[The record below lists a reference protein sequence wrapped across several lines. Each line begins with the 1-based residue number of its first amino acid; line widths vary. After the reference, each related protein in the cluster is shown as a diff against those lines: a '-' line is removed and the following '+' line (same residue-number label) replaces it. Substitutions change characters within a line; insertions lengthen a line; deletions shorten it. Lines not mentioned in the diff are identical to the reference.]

1 MREDMA
7 THSSILAWR
16 IPWTEEPGG
25 LQSIGMQRVR
35 HNWSDSAHRHSWD
48 VHSSYWVFSLL
59 GSLCVDYGPNSKQN
73 FHCHSKHLSPFGFI
87 FLKLSGEPNIKTP
100 HILEYLCLSFTEGA
114 KLSFFFFSLLPFFCV
129 DMKKIWPCLW
139 WYLLCGRE
147 SEITIGTQIDYQWP
161 GPFENHSLCIDLFQ
175 KETLLAWVQPALYK
189 PSQGFRLPASGR
201 NIQKSQLPTA
211 LIILPNSQ
219 AHYNCV
225 LAFESLLVYSEH
237 TFSHFQLAS
246 LERRMRS
253 LFSTQAV
260 ISKDIRILWFF
271 LF

>member
-16 IPWTEEPGG
+16 IPWTVEPGG
-25 LQSIGMQRVR
+25 LQSIGMQRLR
-35 HNWSDSAHRHSWD
+35 HNWSDSAHN
-48 VHSSYWVFSLL
+48 
-59 GSLCVDYGPNSKQN
+59 PNPN
-73 FHCHSKHLSPFGFI
+73 PNPN
-87 FLKLSGEPNIKTP
+87 PNIKTP
-100 HILEYLCLSFTEGA
+100 HILESLCLLLRV
-114 KLSFFFFSLLPFFCV
+114 LSCPFFFFSSFFFCV

-161 GPFENHSLCIDLFQ
+161 GPFENHSLCIDLLQ
-175 KETLLAWVQPALYK
+175 KETLLAWVQPALCK

-201 NIQKSQLPTA
+201 SIQKSQLPTA
-211 LIILPNSQ
+211 PIILPNSQ
-219 AHYNCV
+219 ARYNCV
-225 LAFESLLVYSEH
+225 LAFESLLGYSEH

-271 LF
+271 FNFSFYFGV

>member
-100 HILEYLCLSFTEGA
+100 HILESLCLSFTEGA
-114 KLSFFFFSLLPFFCV
+114 KLSFFFFSPSFFLCRYEKDMALPVVIFALWER
-129 DMKKIWPCLW
+129 IWNNNWNANRLPMTRALW
-139 WYLLCGRE
+139 KPLPMYWFVPERDPVGLSAASPVQTQPGLQTPRQRQE
-147 SEITIGTQIDYQWP
+147 HSEISAANGTHHPAQQP
-161 GPFENHSLCIDLFQ
+161 G
-175 KETLLAWVQPALYK
+175 AL
-189 PSQGFRLPASGR
+189 
-201 NIQKSQLPTA
+201 
-211 LIILPNSQ
+211 
-219 AHYNCV
+219 
-225 LAFESLLVYSEH
+225 
-237 TFSHFQLAS
+237 
-246 LERRMRS
+246 
-253 LFSTQAV
+253 
-260 ISKDIRILWFF
+260 
-271 LF
+271 